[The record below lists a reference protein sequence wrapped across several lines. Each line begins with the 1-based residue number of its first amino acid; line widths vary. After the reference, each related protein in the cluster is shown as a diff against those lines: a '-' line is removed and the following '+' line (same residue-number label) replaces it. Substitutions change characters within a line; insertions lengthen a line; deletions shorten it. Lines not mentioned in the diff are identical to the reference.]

1 MKMIK
6 LLEAVYM
13 TLFNEPGPD
22 NTGEIIKLA
31 GALSY
36 KYKYIT
42 IASITGKSALKLS
55 EAVTGSN
62 IICVTCPQGM
72 YFEIDKMDTGPF
84 NDIACLRKI
93 RDNWRNEGLKRFPM
107 CIEDEV
113 KDKLKNRN
121 VHIIQG
127 TIPFFGP
134 SFSMRLH
141 LNHVNSLDI
150 VAKTL
155 ELISTGALVCLE
167 IVLMAVDSGILPEN
181 IEVLSLAG
189 TEQGLDTACVI
200 RSCASA
206 NLFHP
211 TKGARF
217 IEFIA
222 KPKISYQPGIGIEYL
237 R

>member
-1 MKMIK
+1 MI
-6 LLEAVYM
+6 
-13 TLFNEPGPD
+13 LFEQPGPD

-31 GALSY
+31 AGLSH
-36 KYKYIT
+36 KYTYIT
-42 IASITGKSALKLS
+42 VASITGKSALKLS
-55 EAVTGSN
+55 EALSN
-62 IICVTCPQGM
+62 SKIICVTCPQGM
-72 YFEIDKMDTGPF
+72 YFETDKMNEGPF
-84 NDIACLRKI
+84 NDILGLRKI
-93 RDNWRNEGLKRFPM
+93 RDKWKAEGLKQIPM
-107 CIEDEV
+107 SIPAEV
-113 KDKLKNRN
+113 KEKLKTKNIP
-121 VHIIQG
+121 VIQG

-150 VAKTL
+150 FAKTL
-155 ELISTGALVCLE
+155 ELISTGTLVCLE
-167 IVLMAVDSGILPEN
+167 IVLMAVDSGILPEST
-181 IEVLSLAG
+181 EVLSLAG

-211 TKGARF
+211 EKGARF

-222 KPKISYQPGIGIEYL
+222 KPKISYQPGINIEYL